1 MNNKKPEEKEIWKF
15 TKEKQWK
22 YRKIINP
29 ITSQIQAA
37 LILYKLKTWNN
48 WQSDTAQLSY
58 DEDWKISESK
68 RKDSPKKWAV
78 DILWNIEDINILDIR
93 DQAYEK
99 IDESKTIEES
109 DKEQLKIWIQGFISN
124 AFFDARLN
132 LERKK
137 HLPHKKFRRFYTKHA
152 TSLINEGKLSKE
164 QWLLYGDICIAL
176 ANILYDKNHD
186 YIDKEWQITQ
196 WWLQYIW
203 RVFLKTIKNIPNS
216 GSSKSFHK
224 IFHDWDF
231 NFLRKENSKWEPIV
245 WTLDHYVKAIMYLM
259 DPNNFNAYEEG
270 WSEWANERY
279 KSRKSFLNNLYST
292 IHLKEEHTKWAL
304 SDKWIIHKELTEQ
317 RTSSK
322 EWLEDSQNWDL
333 TARYKTDASKM
344 LKIWWRTKEIK
355 DESWVRATY
364 YWHEKNPEEIKS
376 SIISLCKNYLEKISK
391 IKWIYIE
398 SIQADK
404 KGDFIDKKCEN
415 EILNELENYVTELQ
429 EDNVEITKRVKMWN
443 KSSKLDSVSQIFRSL
458 NKKNPSQW
466 MKQAYRIASWEVK
479 RWANGKYEDFKLIV
493 KYTIDK
499 DEYNEWSNSEH
510 IDEDVVLYQEVSF
523 YPHSNDLGIWNH
535 NFLDLEK
542 RIFNRVKN
550 MNDPELWKSISL
562 NRLRYFTEST
572 IKDISFDIDIYED
585 KIKRWVLPQPENDDY
600 KYLVLDGKKYPL
612 DWLIYRT
619 KENTNRFDELIP
631 LVLNYF
637 IKKNKIFYI
646 NKESDWFHGL
656 ITAKQL
662 HDKNAYKIRRFSTSD
677 TLRNTALD
685 TDNEWYSISFYTTDK
700 KQYWNPNFY
709 AINLWDLGEFINLEK
724 LTDN

>member
-1 MNNKKPEEKEIWKF
+1 MNKQELRNETWKF
-15 TKEKQWK
+15 TEEKQRK

-37 LILYKLKTWNN
+37 LILYKLKTGNK

-78 DILWNIEDINILDIR
+78 DILWNIEEINIINIR
-93 DQAYEK
+93 NKAYSK
-99 IDESKTIEES
+99 IDESKIIEKS
-109 DKEQLKIWIQGFISN
+109 DKEHLKNWIRDFIRKNFIISRI
-124 AFFDARLN
+124 D
-132 LERKK
+132 LENKK
-137 HLPHKKFRRFYTKHA
+137 HLPHKRFRKYYT
-152 TSLINEGKLSKE
+152 LLSKKLVKE
-164 QWLLYGDICIAL
+164 WKMSPKEWILYNDICLAL

-196 WWLQYIW
+196 WWLEYIW

-216 GSSKSFHK
+216 WSSKSFHK

-231 NFLRKENSKWEPIV
+231 NFLRKENSRWEPII

-259 DPNNFNAYEEG
+259 KPNSFNAYEE
-270 WSEWANERY
+270 WWAEWANERY

-322 EWLEDSQNWDL
+322 EWLKDSQNWDL

-355 DESWVRATY
+355 DESWVRATF
-364 YWHEKNPEEIKS
+364 YWEEKKPEEIKN
-376 SIISLCKNYLEKISK
+376 SIIALCKNYLDKISNT
-391 IKWIYIE
+391 KWIYIE

-404 KGDFIDKKCEN
+404 KWDFIDEKTES
-415 EILNELENYVTELQ
+415 EILNELEDYLSGFDDENI
-429 EDNVEITKRVKMWN
+429 EITKRVKTWN
-443 KSSKLDSVSQIFRSL
+443 KSSKLDSISQIYRSL
-458 NKKNPSQW
+458 NQKNPSQW
-466 MKQAYRIASWEVK
+466 MKQAYKIASWEIK

-493 KYTIDK
+493 KYTINK
-499 DEYNEWSNSEH
+499 DEYNEWSNGDK
-510 IDEDVVLYQEVSF
+510 IDEDVSLYQEISF

-572 IKDISFDIDIYED
+572 LKDISFDIDIYED
-585 KIKRWVLPQPENDDY
+585 KIKRWVLPQPKNDDY
-600 KYLVLDGKKYPL
+600 KYLVIDGKKLPL
-612 DWLIYRT
+612 DWLVYRT
-619 KENTNRFDELIP
+619 KENSARFDELIP
-631 LVLNYF
+631 LILNYF

-646 NKESDWFHGL
+646 NKESDWFHWL
-656 ITAKQL
+656 ITTQQL

-685 TDNEWYSISFYTTDK
+685 TNNEGYSISFYTEDK
-700 KQYWNPNFY
+700 KWYWYPNFY
-709 AINLWDLGEFINLEK
+709 VINLWDLWDFINLEK
-724 LTDN
+724 LAV

>member
-1 MNNKKPEEKEIWKF
+1 MTQKEESINETWKF
-15 TKEKQWK
+15 TKEKQRK

-48 WQSDTAQLSY
+48 WQSDTSQLAY
-58 DEDWKISESK
+58 DENWNITESR

-78 DILWNIEDINILDIR
+78 DILWNIEDINILNISN
-93 DQAYEK
+93 QAFKK
-99 IDESKTIEES
+99 IDESKTIEEE
-109 DKEQLKIWIQGFISN
+109 DKEQLKKWIRDFIIK
-124 AFFDARLN
+124 AFITPRSD
-132 LERKK
+132 LESKK
-137 HLPHKKFRRFYTKHA
+137 HLPHKKFRRYYTQYANTLVK
-152 TSLINEGKLSKE
+152 EWKLSPK
-164 QWLLYGDICIAL
+164 QWVLYSDICIAI

-186 YIDKEWQITQ
+186 YIDNEWCITQ
-196 WWLQYIW
+196 WWLEYIW

-231 NFLRKENSKWEPIV
+231 NFLRKENSRWWPII
-245 WTLDHYVKAIMYLM
+245 WTLDHYVRAIMYLM
-259 DPNNFNAYEEG
+259 EPNSFNAYEEWWRE
-270 WSEWANERY
+270 WSNERY
-279 KSRKSFLNNLYST
+279 KSRKSFLNNLYTT
-292 IHLKEEHTKWAL
+292 INLKEEHTKWAL

-317 RTSSK
+317 RSTCE
-322 EWLEDSQNWDL
+322 EWLNDPQNRDL

-364 YWHEKNPEEIKS
+364 YWEEKEPEEIKK
-376 SIISLCKNYLEKISK
+376 SIITLCKNYLDKISK

-398 SIQADK
+398 SIQADRK
-404 KGDFIDKKCEN
+404 WEFIDEQCEN
-415 EILNELENYVTELQ
+415 EILSELEDYISDIQ
-429 EDNVEITKRVKMWN
+429 DDNIEIVKRIKLWS
-443 KSSKLDSVSQIFRSL
+443 KSSKLDNISWIYRSL
-458 NKKNPSQW
+458 NQKNPSW
-466 MKQAYRIASWEVK
+466 WIKQAYQIATWEVK
-479 RWANGKYEDFKLIV
+479 RWANWKYEDFKLIV
-493 KYTIDK
+493 KFTINK
-499 DEYNEWSNSEH
+499 NEYNEWTKYH
-510 IDEDVVLYQEVSF
+510 IDEDTSLYQEISF

-585 KIKRWVLPQPENDDY
+585 KIKRWVLPRPKTDDY
-600 KYLVLDGKKYPL
+600 KYLSLDGKKLPL

-631 LVLNYF
+631 LILNYF

-646 NKESDWFHGL
+646 NKENDWFHWL
-656 ITAKQL
+656 ITEEQL
-662 HDKNAYKIRRFSTSD
+662 HDKYSYKIRRFSTSD

-685 TDNEWYSISFYTTDK
+685 TNNEWYSICFYTNDK
-700 KQYWNPNFY
+700 KWYWYPNFY
-709 AINLWDLGEFINLEK
+709 VINLWDLWDFISLEK
-724 LTDN
+724 LVK

>member
-1 MNNKKPEEKEIWKF
+1 MEKKHQSVKDIEKF
-15 TKEKQWK
+15 TKEKQRK

-37 LILYKLKTWNN
+37 LILYKLKTGNK

-58 DEDWKISESK
+58 DEDWKITESK

-78 DILWNIEDINILDIR
+78 DILWNIEEINIINIR
-93 DQAYEK
+93 DKAYSK
-99 IDESKTIEES
+99 IDESKIIEKS
-109 DKEQLKIWIQGFISN
+109 DKQHLKDWIKNFIRKNFVTSRV
-124 AFFDARLN
+124 D
-132 LERKK
+132 LENKK
-137 HLPHKKFRRFYTKHA
+137 HLPHKKFRKYY
-152 TSLINEGKLSKE
+152 TSLSKKLVEDWKLSPK
-164 QWLLYGDICIAL
+164 QWILYNDICLAL

-186 YIDKEWQITQ
+186 YINKQWQITQ
-196 WWLQYIW
+196 WWLEYIW

-216 GSSKSFHK
+216 WSSKSFHK

-231 NFLRKENSKWEPIV
+231 NFLRKENSRWEPII

-259 DPNNFNAYEEG
+259 EPHSFNAYEE
-270 WSEWANERY
+270 WWAEWANERY
-279 KSRKSFLNNLYST
+279 KSRKSFLNNLYTT
-292 IHLKEEHTKWAL
+292 INLREEHTKWTL
-304 SDKWIIHKELTEQ
+304 SDKWIIHRELTQQ

-322 EWLEDSQNWDL
+322 NSIEDPQNRDL
-333 TARYKTDASKM
+333 IARYKTDASKM

-364 YWHEKNPEEIKS
+364 YWQEKDPEKIKY

-391 IKWIYIE
+391 INWIYIE
-398 SIQADK
+398 SIQSDRK
-404 KGDFIDKKCEN
+404 WNFIDEKCEN
-415 EILNELENYVTELQ
+415 EILKELEDYITELQ
-429 EDNVEITKRVKMWN
+429 EDNIEITKRMEKWD
-443 KSSKLDSVSQIFRSL
+443 KSSKLDSVSQIYRSL
-458 NKKNPSQW
+458 NQKSPSQW
-466 MKQAYRIASWEVK
+466 MKQAYKIASWGVK

-499 DEYNEWSNSEH
+499 NEYNEWSKNDK
-510 IDEDVVLYQEVSF
+510 IDEDTTLNQEISF
-523 YPHSNDLGIWNH
+523 YPHNNDLGIWNH

-562 NRLRYFTEST
+562 NRLRYFTESA

-600 KYLVLDGKKYPL
+600 KYLVLDGKKLPL
-612 DWLIYRT
+612 DWLVYRT

-631 LVLNYF
+631 MILNYF

-656 ITAKQL
+656 ITASQL

-685 TDNEWYSISFYTTDK
+685 TNNEWYSISFYTEDK
-700 KQYWNPNFY
+700 KWYWYPNFY
-709 AINLWDLGEFINLEK
+709 VINLWDLGDFISLEK
-724 LTDN
+724 LT

>member
-1 MNNKKPEEKEIWKF
+1 MNKQELRNETWKF
-15 TKEKQWK
+15 TEEKQRK

-37 LILYKLKTWNN
+37 LILYKLKTGNK

-78 DILWNIEDINILDIR
+78 DILWNIEEINIINIR
-93 DQAYEK
+93 NKAYSK
-99 IDESKTIEES
+99 IDESKIIEKS
-109 DKEQLKIWIQGFISN
+109 DKEHLKNWIRDFIRKNFIISRI
-124 AFFDARLN
+124 D
-132 LERKK
+132 LENKK
-137 HLPHKKFRRFYTKHA
+137 HLPHKRFRKYYT
-152 TSLINEGKLSKE
+152 LLSKKLVKE
-164 QWLLYGDICIAL
+164 WKMSPKEWILYNDICLAL

-196 WWLQYIW
+196 WWLEYIW

-216 GSSKSFHK
+216 WSSKSFHK

-231 NFLRKENSKWEPIV
+231 NFLRKENSRWEPII

-259 DPNNFNAYEEG
+259 EPNSFNAYEE
-270 WSEWANERY
+270 WWPEWANEWY
-279 KSRKSFLNNLYST
+279 KSRKSFLNNLYTT
-292 IHLKEEHTKWAL
+292 INLREEHTKWSL
-304 SDKWIIHKELTEQ
+304 SDKWIIHKKLTEQ

-355 DESWVRATY
+355 DESWIRATF
-364 YWHEKNPEEIKS
+364 YWEEKAPEEIKN
-376 SIISLCKNYLEKISK
+376 SIVALCKNYLDKISNT
-391 IKWIYIE
+391 KWIYIE

-404 KGDFIDKKCEN
+404 KWDFIDEKTES
-415 EILNELENYVTELQ
+415 EILNELEDYLSGFDDENI
-429 EDNVEITKRVKMWN
+429 EITKRVKTWN
-443 KSSKLDSVSQIFRSL
+443 KSSKIDSISQIYRSL
-458 NKKNPSQW
+458 NQKNPSQW
-466 MKQAYRIASWEVK
+466 MKQAYKIASWEVK

-493 KYTIDK
+493 KYTINK
-499 DEYNEWSNSEH
+499 DEYNEWSNGDK
-510 IDEDVVLYQEVSF
+510 IDEDVSLYQEISF

-572 IKDISFDIDIYED
+572 LKDISFDIDIYED
-585 KIKRWVLPQPENDDY
+585 KIKRWVLPQPKNDDY
-600 KYLVLDGKKYPL
+600 KYLVIDGKKLPL
-612 DWLIYRT
+612 DWLVYRT
-619 KENTNRFDELIP
+619 KENTARFDELIP
-631 LVLNYF
+631 LILNYF

-662 HDKNAYKIRRFSTSD
+662 HDKNVYKIRRFSTSD

-685 TDNEWYSISFYTTDK
+685 TDNEWYSISFYTEDK
-700 KQYWNPNFY
+700 KEYWNHNFY

>member
-1 MNNKKPEEKEIWKF
+1 MTKPSQESEKKF
-15 TKEKQWK
+15 TKEKQRK

-29 ITSQIQAA
+29 ITSEIQAA
-37 LILYKLKTWNN
+37 LILYKLKTGNN
-48 WQSDTAQLSY
+48 WQADTSQLAY
-58 DEDWKISESK
+58 DEDRKITESR

-93 DQAYEK
+93 DKAYDK
-99 IDESKTIEES
+99 IDESKIIEEH
-109 DKEQLKIWIQGFISN
+109 DKEQLKIWIQEFISN

-137 HLPHKKFRRFYTKHA
+137 HLPHKKFRKYYKQYA
-152 TSLINEGKLSKE
+152 KSLIDEWKLSIKE
-164 QWLLYGDICIAL
+164 WVLYSDICITI

-196 WWLQYIW
+196 WWLEYVW

-224 IFHDWDF
+224 IFHDGDF
-231 NFLRKENSKWEPIV
+231 NFLRKENSKWEPII
-245 WTLDHYVKAIMYLM
+245 WTLDHYVRAVMYLM
-259 DPNNFNAYEEG
+259 NPNNFNAYEEWG
-270 WSEWANERY
+270 FEWSNEWY
-279 KSRKSFLNNLYST
+279 KSRKSFLNNLYTT
-292 IHLKEEHTKWAL
+292 IHLKEEHIKWAL

-322 EWLEDSQNWDL
+322 EWLDDSQNRDL

-364 YWHEKNPEEIKS
+364 YWSENNPEEIKN
-376 SIISLCKNYLEKISK
+376 SIISLCKKYLDKISK

-398 SIQADK
+398 SIQADRK
-404 KGDFIDKKCEN
+404 WNFIDEKCEN
-415 EILNELENYVTELQ
+415 EILEELEDYLSDFG
-429 EDNVEITKRVKMWN
+429 EDSIEVTKRVKTWN
-443 KSSKLDSVSQIFRSL
+443 KNSKLDSVSWIYRDL
-458 NKKNPSQW
+458 NQKKPSQW
-466 MKQAYRIASWEVK
+466 LKQAYQIASWDIK

-499 DEYNEWSNSEH
+499 NEYNEWSNNDK
-510 IDEDVVLYQEVSF
+510 IDEDVNLYQEISF
-523 YPHSNDLGIWNH
+523 YPHTNDLWIWNH

-585 KIKRWVLPQPENDDY
+585 KIKRCVLPKPENDDY
-600 KYLVLDGKKYPL
+600 KYLVLDGKKLPL

-619 KENTNRFDELIP
+619 KENSARFDELIP
-631 LVLNYF
+631 MILNYF

-656 ITAKQL
+656 VTAQQL
-662 HDKNAYKIRRFSTSD
+662 HDKNAYKMRRFSTSD

-685 TDNEWYSISFYTTDK
+685 TNNEGYSISFYTEDK
-700 KQYWNPNFY
+700 KWYWYPNFY
-709 AINLWDLGEFINLEK
+709 VINLWDLWDFISLEK
-724 LTDN
+724 LT